1 MEWLHAALAEIL
13 TSLAVHWWLESMENG
28 FFFYIWKD
36 EILWAKSPVFIH
48 VKKKREMGEV
58 VSNKK
63 LP

>member
-1 MEWLHAALAEIL
+1 MLLWPRFSHHWLCIGGLYPWRMA
-13 TSLAVHWWLESMENG
+13 

-58 VSNKK
+58 VSSKK

>member
-1 MEWLHAALAEIL
+1 MVACCFGRDSHIIGCALVARIHGEWL
-13 TSLAVHWWLESMENG
+13 

-58 VSNKK
+58 VSSKK